1 MPHAYFLHIINNELC
16 QRRKT
21 AGLWIKNS
29 FIKHFIQM
37 VAVIATGIAVL
48 FDIRV
53 LTLTS
58 MGKPEFSVIPL
69 LQGNGI
75 FLFLITDS

>member
-1 MPHAYFLHIINNELC
+1 MPHAHFLHIINNELC

-37 VAVIATGIAVL
+37 VAVSATGIAVL
-48 FDIRV
+48 FDFRV
-53 LTLTS
+53 LTQAS
-58 MGKPEFSVIPL
+58 MGKPEFSL
-69 LQGNGI
+69 FRSRQRNGI
-75 FLFLITDS
+75 FYV

>member
-1 MPHAYFLHIINNELC
+1 
-16 QRRKT
+16 
-21 AGLWIKNS
+21 
-29 FIKHFIQM
+29 M
-37 VAVIATGIAVL
+37 VAVSATGIAVL

-58 MGKPEFSVIPL
+58 MGKPEFFVIPL
-69 LQGNGI
+69 PQGNGI